1 VDRTPYI
8 DYLLCIHTT
17 PPPFCTIAILKIYGH
32 SESQRTDFAAVEVLR
47 AQGSAY
53 KRTLQWRY
61 STLYSWVTIHVHISH
76 TRPRIRLNRPVPYQQ
91 LTGVVTHFSTRI
103 TVQCAL
109 HMFVATCYVGHCRH
123 SLLSTPPPWC
133 AKIAILKIIDPP
145 LPPPWIWNSIYVPE
159 LLQGLCILSIYVEK
173 TPPYPPPEFGILSIY
188 LEHPWLQGCSMGGGR
203 GGVLRGTC
211 FLSIYV
217 TQGWPFFYLYSPPL
231 PWGPLHSIYLCRK
244 NLPPTPPWI
253 WDSIYVPTGFSR

>member
-1 VDRTPYI
+1 MDRTPYI

-133 AKIAILKIIDPP
+133 AKIAILKIMDPP
-145 LPPPWIWNSIYVPE
+145 PTSPLNLEFYLCTGVTPRPLHSIY
-159 LLQGLCILSIYVEK
+159 LCRKKK
-173 TPPYPPPEFGILSIY
+173 TPTPPEFGILSIY
-188 LEHPWLQGCSMGGGR
+188 LEHPWVDGPKHGGL
-203 GGVLRGTC
+203 GGLR
-211 FLSIYV
+211 
-217 TQGWPFFYLYSPPL
+217 
-231 PWGPLHSIYLCRK
+231 
-244 NLPPTPPWI
+244 
-253 WDSIYVPTGFSR
+253 